1 MCGGCSLEH
10 QSPPSGDMDSGL
22 MASLRDFDVT
32 RYVPQTVKSSDFSS
46 KVPRDTVALV
56 VFIINVLFLS

>member
-1 MCGGCSLEH
+1 
-10 QSPPSGDMDSGL
+10 

-32 RYVPQTVKSSDFSS
+32 RYVPQTVESSDFSS

-56 VFIINVLFLS
+56 VFIIHVLFFILTLKKGYHFPFSACPYLLQ